1 MERDKNLDVEMRSEQ
16 LGEDQTVKSFD
27 PEKWSINDIEIG
39 KPLGKG
45 KFGQVYLAREI
56 KTKFIVV
63 LKTFFKKQIIEYQ
76 A

>member
-27 PEKWSINDIEIG
+27 PQKWSINDFEIG